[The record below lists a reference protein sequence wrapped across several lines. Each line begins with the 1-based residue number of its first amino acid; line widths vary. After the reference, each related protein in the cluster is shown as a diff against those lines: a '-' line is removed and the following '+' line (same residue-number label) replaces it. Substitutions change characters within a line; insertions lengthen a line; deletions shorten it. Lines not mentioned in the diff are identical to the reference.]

1 MPAWNEG
8 KKKGRKKGEKKRRER
23 RKRGEYMIYETYYEM
38 HQKMV

>member
-8 KKKGRKKGEKKRRER
+8 KKKGRKKEKKGREG
-23 RKRGEYMIYETYYEM
+23 RKRGEYMIYETYFEM